1 MLWLIL
7 NLILISTLKLSTAE
21 KIYPA
26 NEARD
31 ALLKDILN
39 NYHPSA
45 RPAHANE
52 TIMIF
57 VNIDIQHFDFRE
69 KDGAFHLVGLLQVK
83 WRDPKLVWNPQSY
96 GNISHIPISQ
106 RYIWVPDM
114 EFYNNAPDKFIRMNR
129 NGFVT
134 VKNDGVVFWSD
145 SIEVNVFCSA
155 DMKNW
160 PHDEHKCT
168 ISLGSWTFDGL
179 ELDIMHFEPN
189 SSMSFRSI
197 DMKNMEYKI
206 KHYNASHTSKYY
218 SCCLQPYVTMDYNI
232 TFERQ
237 SSYVVIFRI
246 PALIVIL
253 FTLITLR
260 MEPNRTEKL
269 WLNGLSLILISW
281 QLIYFAKNIA
291 HFHGTPYIVIFFSTS
306 LVMVTMTQLLAVFS
320 LFAVRSS
327 FKWYLPY
334 FIERFLNFSF
344 TLHLVPIE
352 SKNNAHAEINGQFE
366 EVKLDDTSSL
376 IDRNLSTN
384 DWLRFAK
391 ILNILAFISFSFVFL
406 VLASVCFV

>member
-7 NLILISTLKLSTAE
+7 NLILISAFNFNAGE
-21 KIYPA
+21 KIYA
-26 NEARD
+26 TDDTRN

-39 NYHPSA
+39 NYQPSA

-52 TIMIF
+52 TIMLF
-57 VNIDIQHFDFRE
+57 VNIEIQHFDYRE

-96 GNISHIPISQ
+96 GNMSHILISQ
-106 RYIWVPDM
+106 RYIWVPDL
-114 EFYNNAPDKFIRMNR
+114 EFYNNAPDKFIRMHR

-145 SIEVNVFCSA
+145 SIDVNVFCTA

-160 PHDEHKCT
+160 PHDKHECN
-168 ISLGSWTFDGL
+168 IILGSWTFDGF
-179 ELDIMHFEPN
+179 EVDIMHLEPN
-189 SSMSFRSI
+189 SSMTFSSI

-206 KHYNASHTSKYY
+206 TSFSGNHTSKYY
-218 SCCLQPYVTMDYNI
+218 SCCLQPYVTMDYDI
-232 TFERQ
+232 TFQRQ
-237 SSYVVIFRI
+237 SSYVVIFRM
-246 PALIVIL
+246 PALIIIL
-253 FTLITLR
+253 FTLIGLR
-260 MEPNRTEKL
+260 MEPNRKEKL

-306 LVMVTMTQLLAVFS
+306 LVMVTLAQLLAVFS
-320 LFAVRSS
+320 LYAS
-327 FKWYLPY
+327 FSNFKGYLPV
-334 FIERFLNFSF
+334 FIEIFLNFSF
-344 TLHLVPIE
+344 TRYLVPIE
-352 SKNNAHAEINGQFE
+352 TKNTDHSEANGQFE
-366 EVKLDDTSSL
+366 EVKLDDTSNL

-391 ILNILAFISFSFVFL
+391 VLNILAFLSFSFIFL
-406 VLASVCFV
+406 VLSSVCFV

>member
-7 NLILISTLKLSTAE
+7 NLILISVFNFNAGE
-21 KIYPA
+21 KIYA
-26 NEARD
+26 TDDTRN

-39 NYHPSA
+39 NYQPSA

-52 TIMIF
+52 TIMLF
-57 VNIDIQHFDFRE
+57 VNIEIQHFDYRE

-96 GNISHIPISQ
+96 GNMSHILISQ
-106 RYIWVPDM
+106 RYIWVPDL
-114 EFYNNAPDKFIRMNR
+114 EFYNNAPDKFIRMHR

-145 SIEVNVFCSA
+145 SIDVNVFCTA

-160 PHDEHKCT
+160 PHDKHECN
-168 ISLGSWTFDGL
+168 IILGSWTFDGF
-179 ELDIMHFEPN
+179 EVDIMHLEPN
-189 SSMSFRSI
+189 SSMTFSSI

-206 KHYNASHTSKYY
+206 TSFSGNHTSKYY
-218 SCCLQPYVTMDYNI
+218 SCCLQPYVTMDYDI
-232 TFERQ
+232 TFQRQ
-237 SSYVVIFRI
+237 SSYVVIFRM
-246 PALIVIL
+246 PALIIIL
-253 FTLITLR
+253 FTLIGLR
-260 MEPNRTEKL
+260 MEPNRKEKL

-306 LVMVTMTQLLAVFS
+306 LVMVTLAQLLAVFS
-320 LFAVRSS
+320 LYASLS
-327 FKWYLPY
+327 NFKGYLPV
-334 FIERFLNFSF
+334 FIEIFLNFSF
-344 TLHLVPIE
+344 TRYLVPIE
-352 SKNNAHAEINGQFE
+352 TKNTDHSEANGQFE
-366 EVKLDDTSSL
+366 EVKLDDTSNL

-391 ILNILAFISFSFVFL
+391 VLNILAFLSFSFIFL
-406 VLASVCFV
+406 VLSSVCFV